1 MEMNSMRALEVD
13 YTTIRPQLIQGLT
26 KAVADGWTVN
36 GRYHHPFGIYRQA
49 QPSAQVDG
57 IAVRVDPIEINN
69 APALILLNVADDA
82 YWKIGRIC
90 LGGRFRGKSE
100 NNASSGYHCQQNS
113 RHVGASLIVHLRPGS
128 ADFASHLMPALPQK
142 QQVATRPVRRR
153 CCSFGRECGRV
164 DRRGDHGHL
173 SADQIGHQCRCA
185 IISALEPVVLDR
197 HVLAFDV
204 ARFVEAFAEA
214 NVRFGS

>member
-26 KAVADGWTVN
+26 KAVADVWTVN

-57 IAVRVDPIEINN
+57 IAVRFDPIEINN

-90 LGGRFRGKSE
+90 LDGRFRGKSE

-142 QQVATRPVRRR
+142 QQGGNTSGLIDAR
-153 CCSFGRECGRV
+153 CIAAGPGEA
-164 DRRGDHGHL
+164 GD
-173 SADQIGHQCRCA
+173 
-185 IISALEPVVLDR
+185 
-197 HVLAFDV
+197 
-204 ARFVEAFAEA
+204 
-214 NVRFGS
+214 

>member
-26 KAVADGWTVN
+26 NAVADGWTVN
-36 GRYHHPFGIYRQA
+36 GRSHHPFGIYRQA
-49 QPSAQVDG
+49 QPSGQVDG
-57 IAVRVDPIEINN
+57 IAVRVDAIEINN
-69 APALILLNVADDA
+69 APALSRLKVADEA

-100 NNASSGYHCQQNS
+100 NNASSGYHCPQNS

-142 QQVATRPVRRR
+142 QQVATRAEDLAAFPVMQEPSAVASRPPVYENIDQRR
-153 CCSFGRECGRV
+153 CASIAAG
-164 DRRGDHGHL
+164 
-173 SADQIGHQCRCA
+173 
-185 IISALEPVVLDR
+185 P
-197 HVLAFDV
+197 
-204 ARFVEAFAEA
+204 
-214 NVRFGS
+214 GSRLWP